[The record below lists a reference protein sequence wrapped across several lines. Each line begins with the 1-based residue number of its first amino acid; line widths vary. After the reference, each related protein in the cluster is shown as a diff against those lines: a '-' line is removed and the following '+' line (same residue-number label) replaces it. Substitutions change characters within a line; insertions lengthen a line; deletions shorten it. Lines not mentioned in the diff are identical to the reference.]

1 MYVYITILFYNF
13 LFNKK
18 ISKNFNFLIR
28 YRILKFRWINWKL
41 AFTLIDEI
49 ILLCRSNS
57 NHQLIKI
64 SIIEFSKFWSIN
76 KSYQLFSTCQ
86 NRNFYLTFLN
96 LDQSKFRNIHNW
108 KFSCQLV
115 NKSWT
120 TSSIYTNGYQMLT
133 PFLTKLTV
141 ELQEEFIASLEQ
153 YFGN

>member
-57 NHQLIKI
+57 NHQSEQNFNYRIFKILINQQI
-64 SIIEFSKFWSIN
+64 LST
-76 KSYQLFSTCQ
+76 FSTSQ